1 MKEMITH
8 LAVVNGLVDVWK
20 RDGVFRA
27 VFVEIDVVDM
37 LSRFTISFFF
47 FARIGF
53 ASQSRCVTSQ
63 MKLVARGRVTS
74 ALMASLRS

>member
-1 MKEMITH
+1 MKEMRTH

-37 LSRFTISFFF
+37 LSRFTISFFLQGLGLP
-47 FARIGF
+47 ANLD
-53 ASQSRCVTSQ
+53 V
-63 MKLVARGRVTS
+63 
-74 ALMASLRS
+74 

>member
-1 MKEMITH
+1 MKEMRTH

-37 LSRFTISFFF
+37 LSRFTISFFLQ
-47 FARIGF
+47 G
-53 ASQSRCVTSQ
+53 
-63 MKLVARGRVTS
+63 L
-74 ALMASLRS
+74 SLPANLDV

>member
-1 MKEMITH
+1 MKEMRTH
-8 LAVVNGLVDVWK
+8 LVVVNGLVDVWK

-47 FARIGF
+47 ARIGF

-63 MKLVARGRVTS
+63 MKPAAKSLVTS
-74 ALMASLRS
+74 TLIAVA

>member
-1 MKEMITH
+1 MKEMRTH
-8 LAVVNGLVDVWK
+8 PAVVNGLVDVWK

-27 VFVEIDVVDM
+27 VLVEIDVVDM
-37 LSRFTISFFF
+37 LSRFTISFF